1 MTYNLEVSFHYFYL
15 YLTLINAFEKDM
27 SKVCKMSQI
36 FEQNIN
42 VGGYYYYYIK
52 KGILVPKKLTFATRN
67 EIILINWPKMN
78 LQVKI

>member
-1 MTYNLEVSFHYFYL
+1 
-15 YLTLINAFEKDM
+15 M

-52 KGILVPKKLTFATRN
+52 RAFLSQKKLTFATRN